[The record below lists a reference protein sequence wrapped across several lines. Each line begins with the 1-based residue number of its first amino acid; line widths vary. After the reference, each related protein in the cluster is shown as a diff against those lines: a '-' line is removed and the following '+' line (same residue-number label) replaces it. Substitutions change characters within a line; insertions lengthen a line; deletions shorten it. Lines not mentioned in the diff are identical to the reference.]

1 MLPAWCSEQN
11 MSSDEARA
19 ELEESEA
26 EYVGEEVSS
35 ELGSLT
41 QTRQRRGVSGWFGRN
56 GTHQC
61 RSRQQGCAVTR
72 PTAGSM
78 LESDATQANPTK

>member
-1 MLPAWCSEQN
+1 

-41 QTRQRRGVSGWFGRN
+41 QTRQRRGVSGWFG
-56 GTHQC
+56 
-61 RSRQQGCAVTR
+61 
-72 PTAGSM
+72 
-78 LESDATQANPTK
+78 

>member
-1 MLPAWCSEQN
+1 MLPAWYSEQT

-35 ELGSLT
+35 EVG
-41 QTRQRRGVSGWFGRN
+41 
-56 GTHQC
+56 H
-61 RSRQQGCAVTR
+61 
-72 PTAGSM
+72 
-78 LESDATQANPTK
+78 

>member
-41 QTRQRRGVSGWFGRN
+41 QTRQRRGVSGWFG
-56 GTHQC
+56 
-61 RSRQQGCAVTR
+61 
-72 PTAGSM
+72 
-78 LESDATQANPTK
+78 